1 MAWDDTKSSGDLIK
15 SADWNDMVD
24 FIKHDS
30 IYQVAKYYDRFLYF
44 SCSYTDN
51 WETYTSGSGSA
62 ALSLMLWRASTG
74 TTSNSEARINTN
86 SRMFN
91 LGQDGKVGHLAY
103 KTRSDYISDNSLGFI
118 GISKAKMSGQ
128 TDSTLSEIHAG
139 LFYDNGTWYASV
151 SDGTQ
156 QKTDVT
162 SYIPSGTFWLE
173 MRREGDD
180 KILFYINDTQ
190 VASFTLSSSVSIYGY
205 FQVYANNKSLTTDE
219 KMYLY
224 GLLYEL
230 KY

>member
-1 MAWDDTKSSGDLIK
+1 MAWNDTKSAGDLIK

-24 FIKHDS
+24 FIKYDS
-30 IYQVAKYYDRFLYF
+30 VFKVAQYYDRFLYF

-51 WETYTSGSGSA
+51 WETYTSGSGSVS
-62 ALSLMLWRASTG
+62 LSLMLWSVSTG

-86 SRMFN
+86 SAMLN
-91 LGQDGKVGHLAY
+91 LGQGGQTGHLAC
-103 KTRSDYISDNSLGFI
+103 KTRSDYISSNSLSFI

-128 TDSTLSEIHAG
+128 TDSALSEIHAG
-139 LFYDNGTWYASV
+139 LFYDNGIWYASV

-156 QKTDVT
+156 QKTDIT

-173 MRREGDD
+173 MRREGND

-190 VASFTLSSSVSIYGY
+190 VASFTLSSSVFIYGY
-205 FQVYANNKSLTTDE
+205 FQVYVNNKSLTSDQRI
-219 KMYLY
+219 YLY